1 MAAFRIILIFTV
13 FILLLILA
21 LMNAQET
28 TTVRVFHAMFK
39 EAPVS
44 FVMLYSFAFGALC
57 VGVFTLVSE
66 IQLRARLRR
75 QSREIDSLMEEL
87 RAFRNAP
94 LDDVSNADS
103 DDASDD
109 EDRERR

>member
-1 MAAFRIILIFTV
+1 VVVFRIMLILTV

-28 TTVRVFHAMFK
+28 TTVRVFHALF
-39 EAPVS
+39 EGTPVA

-75 QSREIDSLMEEL
+75 QSREIDSLMDEL

-94 LDDVSNADS
+94 LEESSTGDS
-103 DDASDD
+103 DRVSDL
-109 EDRERR
+109 EDRDQP

>member
-13 FILLLILA
+13 FILLLVLA

-28 TTVRVFHAMFK
+28 TTVRVFHALF
-39 EAPVS
+39 EDAPVA

-57 VGVFTLVSE
+57 VGIFTLVSE

-94 LDDVSNADS
+94 LEDSSTADPAAS
-103 DDASDD
+103 PQDAGR
-109 EDRERR
+109 DR